1 MSGGGWPGH
10 FSSPPEAFSSSSRPH
25 WTSLHHEFSK
35 RAKEQAA
42 RSLEVQV
49 LGTHTVSF
57 CSSSHKAS
65 PDSRGYRNRLHFL
78 LGGAAKS
85 LQGLMWDRSEC
96 SGHLCKQTYH
106 TYWKTCLCGTESSRI
121 TKNLMQV
128 GVKRVTKSQVLKSS
142 EHKGVGSDVI

>member
-1 MSGGGWPGH
+1 MVVGQGTSALLQRPSRLPVGH
-10 FSSPPEAFSSSSRPH
+10 TGLLYIMNFLRGQRSKLQGLLRSRFWGLTQCH
-25 WTSLHHEFSK
+25 SV
-35 RAKEQAA
+35 RA
-42 RSLEVQV
+42 
-49 LGTHTVSF
+49 
-57 CSSSHKAS
+57 SHKAS